1 MNEDHQ
7 SGAASGEPSPGRPDS
22 DILMESGSIWLH
34 GDVCG
39 ECRVQRGMPAIS
51 TDGEEVG
58 WVAAVMLNPE
68 GLSTA
73 LLMARPQ
80 ATLEYYLVPL
90 GLISRVEGGQ
100 VLLRM
105 PAQTV
110 QTLPHR
116 NGASTS

>member
-1 MNEDHQ
+1 MTEDLKP
-7 SGAASGEPSPGRPDS
+7 GAAPGKQAAGGPDS
-22 DILMESGSIWLH
+22 DILMQSGSIQMH

-68 GLSTA
+68 GMSTA
-73 LLMARPQ
+73 VLIACRL

-90 GLISRVEGGQ
+90 SLISRVEDGQ
-100 VLLRM
+100 VLLRI
-105 PAQTV
+105 PAQAAR
-110 QTLPHR
+110 TLPHR